1 MNRRKTTTRGNKC
14 LAKKTET
21 KTMSK
26 SNGKRK
32 KATGSGQQAAGS
44 RQMAAGKWQK
54 AALAKT
60 PFGQGMR
67 HGRRPRRG
75 FPLAPCIN

>member
-32 KATGSGQQAAGS
+32 KATGSGQQAAG
-44 RQMAAGKWQK
+44 KWQRVNGK
-54 AALAKT
+54 RQRWQKHLLARACAM
-60 PFGQGMR
+60 GDGLVGGSR
-67 HGRRPRRG
+67 WRP
-75 FPLAPCIN
+75 A

>member
-32 KATGSGQQAAGS
+32 KATGS

-54 AALAKT
+54 AAALAKT